1 MPKFDPRARRAVTR
15 APSLLLWAT
24 TACAT
29 VAVASLSTM
38 PAAAQRAVF
47 RLEEASIADVHR
59 AILARQLTATQL
71 VGDYLKRIEAYNGT
85 CVKGA
90 VDPATG
96 FQLGDIEPVGSY
108 CRAERFGQADRFGES
123 FGVDVRER
131 ELGALRRKI
140 NGQRSADAGS
150 SSGDD
155 GDFVFESVHF
165 TATFTLLV
173 RISADI

>member
-1 MPKFDPRARRAVTR
+1 MNASRDVLSGSPPMPKFYPRARRAVTR

-38 PAAAQRAVF
+38 SAVAQRAVF

-96 FQLGDIEPVGSY
+96 FQLGDIEPVEHAGK
-108 CRAERFGQADRFGES
+108 
-123 FGVDVRER
+123 
-131 ELGALRRKI
+131 LNALMTI
-140 NGQRSADAGS
+140 NLRGKRSKTDSADNDAAMP
-150 SSGDD
+150 DAL
-155 GDFVFESVHF
+155 E
-165 TATFTLLV
+165 TA
-173 RISADI
+173 